1 MEDKAIRQVIDDLNN
16 RVNRVEGKIASV
28 FGNRHLIQATILY
41 DQLVRRLTQLEIKF
55 ARLERE
61 DAGKILSEV
70 GRVRKSIER
79 LFIDFN
85 ELRSLVENKNYYEKN
100 FERRV
105 SLLERAI
112 SELVTKEPESK
123 QRLIELVAKMYGAEK
138 KDGSY

>member
-79 LFIDFN
+79 TFIDFN

>member
-79 LFIDFN
+79 SFINFN